1 MIVKQL
7 PGFFLMAAALLLGGM
22 VSASD
27 DLANDSREDSVAI
40 VPPPVV
46 LTDYNFY
53 GDAVGH
59 PPLDRVLYPIQS
71 QPGYSYFYDAVNRP
85 YAFTPK
91 PIWVDQFPGID
102 DRASAEVRM
111 YGVPGQSVRERLY
124 HQRAYRALLKSEG
137 VREVRASEK

>member
-1 MIVKQL
+1 MIAKHL
-7 PGFFLMAAALLLGGM
+7 SGFLLIGAALLLGA
-22 VSASD
+22 SSRASD
-27 DLANDSREDSVAI
+27 DRADDARSYAPAI

-46 LTDYNFY
+46 LTDYNFF

-91 PIWVDQFPGID
+91 PIWVDQFPGLD
-102 DRASAEVRM
+102 DRAGAEVRM
-111 YGVPGQSVRERLY
+111 FGVPGQSVRERLY
-124 HQRAYRALLKSEG
+124 HQRAYRALLRAEG
-137 VREVRASEK
+137 VRETPRSGK